1 MASRLSRYV
10 RRFGMLK
17 GTELYC
23 KPKYAHGEL
32 TLSVPGLPA
41 PLFLRARTSD
51 RLTFQSIFVDDEF
64 AFELDGQPKLIVDG
78 GANVGYASIVFS
90 LRYPRATIVA
100 IEPESENFRLLE
112 RNTAPYPNIRRF
124 KKGLWSHN
132 ERLSIENPEA
142 EPYAYRVQ
150 EAGPAD
156 NTVEAITI
164 GRLMD
169 ELGMA
174 QIDLL
179 KLDVEGAEKAIFA
192 DPDVD
197 RWLSL
202 TQALLVEVHGPK
214 YSGPFEQAIARHPF
228 RRERCGEKTLLIR
241 DGEITKGR

>member
-1 MASRLSRYV
+1 MASRLARYV
-10 RRFGMLK
+10 RRFGILK

-32 TLSVPGLPA
+32 TLSVPTLPA
-41 PLFLRARTSD
+41 PLLLRARTSD

-64 AFELDGQPKLIVDG
+64 AFDLDGQPKLIVDG
-78 GANVGYASIVFS
+78 GANVGYASIFFS

-100 IEPESENFRLLE
+100 IEPESENFRSLE
-112 RNTAPYPNIRRF
+112 RNTASYPNIRCIR
-124 KKGLWSHN
+124 KGLWSHN
-132 ERLSIENPEA
+132 GRLSIENPEA

-156 NTVEAITI
+156 KTVEAITI

-169 ELGMA
+169 ELGIA

-197 RWLSL
+197 RWLSR
-202 TQALLVEVHGPK
+202 TRALLVEVHGPK
-214 YSGPFEQAIARHPF
+214 YSGPFERAIACHPF
-228 RRERCGEKTLLIR
+228 CSKKSGEKTLWVR
-241 DGEITKGR
+241 A